1 LKVKNALFQPVV
13 PELLNYAIWVNSEC
27 AEKACQV
34 GITGIQSSHR
44 RDGNSRRVTGWQFV
58 FLIRDKS
65 PGNHQPKTSLR
76 FGDVV
81 QGIDVVKSLCCSRIL
96 SSHFSDGLR
105 LTLEAI

>member
-1 LKVKNALFQPVV
+1 MFQPVV
-13 PELLNYAIWVNSEC
+13 PDLLNYSIWVDSER

-44 RDGNSRRVTGWQFV
+44 RDGNSRRVTGWQLL
-58 FLIRDKS
+58 FLLRDKS
-65 PGNHQPKTSLR
+65 PGNHHQPKTSLR

-81 QGIDVVKSLCCSRIL
+81 QGIDVVKSLCCSRTL

-105 LTLEAI
+105 LTLEVI